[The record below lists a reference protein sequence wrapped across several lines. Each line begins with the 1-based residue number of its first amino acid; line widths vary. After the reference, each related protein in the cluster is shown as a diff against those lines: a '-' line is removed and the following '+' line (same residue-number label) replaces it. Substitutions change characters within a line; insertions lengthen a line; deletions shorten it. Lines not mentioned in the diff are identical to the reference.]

1 MASTLFAGMAAL
13 AAAPALAQSTTPTTG
28 NNQTSTTESTGQKEP
43 STRIV
48 PNAGG
53 VNAPG
58 GGEVTSGEV
67 IVTGSRISRRDYVAD
82 SPVVSVGPK
91 AIENAGSVTLDKLL
105 DQVPQFVPGLGTQS
119 NNPGDGQVNVDL
131 RGLGPTRT
139 LVLLDGRRITPSN
152 VNGVVDI
159 NTIPQ
164 ALLDNI
170 EVVTGGQSTSY
181 GSDAVAGVL
190 NFKLK
195 HNFQGVVVDALYGR
209 DEGGNGP
216 QQGVNVTAGSN
227 FDNDRGNAVLSLGY
241 TNRDPI
247 FYGQRPGVT
256 SADYATIAGLT
267 DPRILAVSGLSG
279 TKPQGTATFL
289 APNSPNQTTLSNLF
303 ASYGYPGGGA
313 AGTAT
318 ATVRNTYSL
327 GFNNDGT
334 LFNGRANYRGPTSI
348 DFSTIPNSNVMS
360 NGGFYNTGA
369 LNYIQLPITRYNAF
383 AHAEYAITPHI
394 KAYGQFMF
402 TDYTTNTLLAPSP
415 GSGNPS
421 VGGTGFLVGANN
433 PFISNDFRTILN
445 SRSDPNAPF
454 VLNKRFSAA
463 GCRNSSDEF
472 TNYQSL
478 IGIKGDVP
486 GYDLTYDIF
495 ASYGHFN
502 DSNTETGNISHTNLA
517 AVLVNP
523 TTAGG
528 GACTTFNPFGIS
540 TLSGSCSAFVSPVT
554 KNQTTYTQKIVEGDF
569 QGKAFDI
576 PTFDVLGGSLGG
588 QVRFAFGLDY
598 RSDQANFSPDA
609 LLSSQDQSTNS
620 YTLGGTTYDL
630 TNNTVGVVG
639 FNGAQP
645 VSGRIDV
652 YETYGELLIPIVKDL
667 PGFKALNLDVGGR
680 YSDYSTVGSLYT
692 YKADLEWKVTD
703 WFLLRGG
710 YSRAVRAPNVSE
722 LFSPPTNGFFN
733 IGAPSATALNTGDP
747 CDVQGAARLGKGVDA
762 GKVTALCLAQGVP
775 ASVINTFQADN
786 TQVQALSGGNPNLQA
801 ERTNTY
807 TGGFVIS
814 PKFNYPLFRHISASV
829 DYYNIE
835 INGYVTSVGPAADL
849 EKCFN
854 EDGSNP
860 TYSNAFSLCRN
871 VTRDPSSGQIVTGS
885 AQLQNIGAVRT
896 SGVDFQID
904 WNFALSTI
912 PYANLGDRFGSLA
925 FNLTANWLNDYD
937 QQLLPGDPFLN
948 FRDSIGPGPDN
959 SFPVWKA
966 FLNADYT
973 LGPVEVGVQEQYIG
987 SARDQSCVG
996 ITTQCTARGVDPE
1009 FYTNFNARW
1018 KINDTLELRGTLSN
1032 AFNQDPRF
1040 FTSASASEGQSNAA
1054 TYDFIGRA
1062 FTIALKARF

>member
-1 MASTLFAGMAAL
+1 MASTLFAGLAVL
-13 AAAPALAQSTTPTTG
+13 AAAPALAQSTEPTTG
-28 NNQTSTTESTGQKEP
+28 NTQTSTTESTGQKDA
-43 STRIV
+43 STRVV

-67 IVTGSRISRRDYVAD
+67 VVTGSRIARRDYVAD
-82 SPVVSVGPK
+82 SPIVSVGPK

-152 VNGVVDI
+152 VDGVVDI

-181 GSDAVAGVL
+181 GSDAIAGVL

-209 DEGGNGP
+209 DQPGDGP

-241 TNRDPI
+241 SNRDAL
-247 FYGQRPGVT
+247 FYGQRANVT
-256 SADYATIAGLT
+256 RSDFATISSAVT

-279 TKPQGTATFL
+279 TKPQGSATFL
-289 APNSPNQTTLSNLF
+289 APNLPNQTVENNLF
-303 ASYGYPGGGA
+303 AGYGYAGG
-313 AGTAT
+313 
-318 ATVRNTYSL
+318 VNNTFSL

-334 LFNGRANYRGPTSI
+334 LFNGPANYRGPTSI
-348 DFSTIPNSNVMS
+348 DYSTIPGSGVRSNA
-360 NGGFYNTGA
+360 GFYNTGA
-369 LNYIQLPITRYNAF
+369 LNYIQLPITRYNAYSS
-383 AHAEYAITPHI
+383 AEYAITPHI
-394 KAYGQFMF
+394 KAYGQFIF

-415 GSGNPS
+415 GSGNPA

-445 SRSDPNAPF
+445 SRTDPNAPF
-454 VLNKRFSAA
+454 ILNKRFSSA
-463 GCRNSSDEF
+463 GGRNSSDEF

-528 GACTTFNPFGIS
+528 GACTTYNPFGIS
-540 TLSGSCSAFVSPVT
+540 TLTGACSAFLSPVT

-576 PTFDVLGGSLGG
+576 PSVDLFGGSLGG
-588 QVRFAFGLDY
+588 PVRFAFGLDY

-620 YTLGGTTYDL
+620 YTMGGETFNL
-630 TNNTVGVVG
+630 TNDTVGVVG

-652 YETYGELLIPIVKDL
+652 YETYGELLIPIAKDL
-667 PGFKALNLDVGGR
+667 PGIKSLNLDVGGR

-692 YKADLEWKVTD
+692 YKADLEWRVTD
-703 WFLLRGG
+703 WLLLRGG

-722 LFSPPTNGFFN
+722 LFSPATNGFDS
-733 IGAPSATALNTGDP
+733 IGAPDPNTLNTGDP
-747 CDVQGAARLGKGVDA
+747 CDVGGAARAGKGVDPA
-762 GKVTALCLAQGVP
+762 KVRALCLAQGVP
-775 ASVINTFQADN
+775 ASVIDTFQGDN
-786 TQVQALSGGNPNLQA
+786 TQVQTLTGGNPNLKA

-814 PKFNYPLFRHISASV
+814 PKFNNPMFRHISASV
-829 DYYNIE
+829 DYFNIE
-835 INGYVTSVGPAADL
+835 INGYVTSVGPSSDL

-860 TYSNAFSLCRN
+860 TYSNSFSLCSN
-871 VTRDPSSGQIVTGS
+871 FSRDPATGQITSGTAV
-885 AQLQNIGAVRT
+885 LQNIGAIRT
-896 SGVDFQID
+896 SGIDFQID

-912 PYANLGDRFGSLA
+912 PYANLSDRFGSLA
-925 FNLTANWLNDYD
+925 FNLTASWLNDFD
-937 QQLLPGDPFLN
+937 EQLLPGDPFLN
-948 FRDSIGPGPDN
+948 YRDSIGPGPDN
-959 SFPVWKA
+959 TYPVWKA
-966 FLNADYT
+966 FLNADYSI
-973 LGPVEVGVQEQYIG
+973 GPVELGFQEQYIG
-987 SARDQSCVG
+987 NARDQSCVG
-996 ITTQCTARGVDPE
+996 ITTVCTARGVDPE
-1009 FYTNFNARW
+1009 FYSNFNARW

-1040 FTSASASEGQSNAA
+1040 FASASASEGQTNAA
-1054 TYDFIGRA
+1054 TYDLIGRA